1 MEVDS
6 QLHKS
11 KCLSMEEKYFEE
23 KRRNAKL
30 DEMIREQENEIRK
43 LNMYLKESDDYS
55 KEIQQECHYLKQ
67 EVCVTLYLL
76 SIGIYSKNRTFLVT

>member
-1 MEVDS
+1 
-6 QLHKS
+6 
-11 KCLSMEEKYFEE
+11 MEEKYFEE

-30 DEMIREQENEIRK
+30 EEMFREQENEIRK

-67 EVCVTLYLL
+67 EVRVIFYL
-76 SIGIYSKNRTFLVT
+76 S

>member
-1 MEVDS
+1 
-6 QLHKS
+6 
-11 KCLSMEEKYFEE
+11 MEEKYLEE

-30 DEMIREQENEIRK
+30 EEMFREQENEIRK

-67 EVCVTLYLL
+67 EVRGTFYFL
-76 SIGIYSKNRTFLVT
+76 SRGMRF